1 MVVNGVSGYS
11 SVAAVYS
18 KAAKQGANVEAEKK
32 TAGAKN
38 FDQILLSAKSDA
50 EQSVVKDVKG
60 KISTEM
66 RTTTSIGDIAAIKN
80 QIQSGTYKI
89 DAEEIARKM
98 LLQEV

>member
-11 SVAAVYS
+11 SVASVYS

-32 TAGAKN
+32 NVGAKK
-38 FDQILLSAKSDA
+38 FDQILLSTKSGAEPTAAKDIKS
-50 EQSVVKDVKG
+50 

-66 RTTTSIGDIAAIKN
+66 RTSTSIGDIAAIKN
-80 QIQSGTYKI
+80 QIKSGTYKI

-98 LLQEV
+98 LLQED